1 MQVNS
6 VKKKKIIIFGLGGG
20 SRDVLG
26 LINDINRINY
36 QWEIIGFVGKE
47 NERIG
52 ESIEGH
58 RIINFNDLPSS
69 NDFYA
74 ICSVANPDLKK
85 KITET
90 QINIKN
96 YRLATL
102 IHPNNYIRDDFKAQP
117 GSVMFSAV
125 RISYNVTIGESVW
138 IDSNTNIGHN
148 LFIGQYT
155 SIMPMAVVLG
165 SVGNNCQIGAGA
177 IIHQRVKIGDD
188 SLVGMGTIVTK
199 DVPNKSKVINFPRNI
214 TMRNK

>member
-1 MQVNS
+1 MQVTS

-58 RIINFNDLPSS
+58 RIININDLPSS

-74 ICSVANPDLKK
+74 ICSVTNPDLKK

-90 QINIKN
+90 QINIKK
-96 YRLATL
+96 L
-102 IHPNNYIRDDFKAQP
+102 
-117 GSVMFSAV
+117 SA
-125 RISYNVTIGESVW
+125 SYFNS
-138 IDSNTNIGHN
+138 
-148 LFIGQYT
+148 
-155 SIMPMAVVLG
+155 
-165 SVGNNCQIGAGA
+165 
-177 IIHQRVKIGDD
+177 
-188 SLVGMGTIVTK
+188 
-199 DVPNKSKVINFPRNI
+199 SKQLH
-214 TMRNK
+214 